1 MPVLAVKAS
10 NKGLIKCSFLVLYT
24 VRFSSLAAMTADEI
38 DTENVE
44 INNNDRIEIFL
55 VNLLLQKSLNKL

>member
-1 MPVLAVKAS
+1 
-10 NKGLIKCSFLVLYT
+10 
-24 VRFSSLAAMTADEI
+24 MTADEI

>member
-1 MPVLAVKAS
+1 
-10 NKGLIKCSFLVLYT
+10 VLYT

>member
-1 MPVLAVKAS
+1 
-10 NKGLIKCSFLVLYT
+10 
-24 VRFSSLAAMTADEI
+24 MTTDEI